1 MADPLIIAAYAAA
14 KWLQK
19 GRREDA
25 AAAAELKEQQ
35 KAAAAAKA
43 ETTIQQFVRLK
54 GSPTSQIV
62 PLTPMLKNPENY
74 DIVYEKLGTGNIQR
88 VDPEST
94 QEPLFMTATG
104 QTGPKSFFE
113 KQVIPT
119 FGKFGDVSDFGL
131 KRVGSVVTTNGK
143 AENKFFPN
151 PIIDKLFPKTEDV
164 FIAQGTIV
172 GKDGQPQTVY
182 ANTVAALETKH
193 PDVQRPGQVKVSPD
207 FALGALGKDAGFLS
221 PQKKTFPAAAPK
233 ADLGN
238 IIVGQTKEGEFV
250 YGKDVAAVRGQ
261 GAVKFGQA
269 KNEGLTPDDK
279 IKTGSISW
287 FTPDKEETKKE
298 SKQFVTVYKLDE
310 NGERIDDKQDD
321 IPLYAYREAPSKYER
336 VVAYEKD
343 ETGARK
349 TIDIGSASAAKGAMD
364 VADSLFD
371 IKHKDGEGKKQ
382 HFVISTKGSATPQ
395 TQLTKFRNWIENLPR
410 KPDGTPDWT
419 TAGLDDDGIT
429 KIRNYAVNLIAANTL
444 YTDPNTGVSVPSLTL
459 LADQHLE
466 LQSRFN
472 VLSNIPQ
479 LEEAVK
485 KRVGLEDEAVNRELT
500 KRNSTSGDGNA
511 QSVVVA
517 KVPQNLPAT
526 VLDPNA
532 SPDAPAV
539 PVKIPVA
546 IPFDP
551 KYNNTVAFVMSQLA
565 PNQTER
571 EVEDAKLAF
580 KTLVNFE
587 RNPNGSIKTGP
598 QGQVVI
604 AKDQPKLDFV
614 DYLVKTKDTGSTPF
628 FTSFQNMLKL
638 GSERKVTNAA
648 VEADIKM
655 AFNTAFTGDFE
666 GAMSV
671 VSAFSPRFGR
681 ARTRLMFRQ
690 MTGKN
695 DALFEKE
702 RDSRNQQAESAVNA
716 INVIDKMMGTYYTR
730 DGQFIDVNTTLGQ
743 FYVSLDG
750 AVHLFQQTMENVI
763 PGLVSIDQS
772 QAVTAAQNT
781 IFGNDRNGKPSFMS
795 IVDNQL
801 PAADMLALANERGYQ
816 TVAKF
821 LDAERTARQKNMA
834 MFNGP
839 VEDGGVASGLGSNN
853 EVVKNLALR
862 NYYRFMVA
870 YTMASAI
877 QGGTGGRTI
886 SDQDVQNILR
896 ALKMDSAL
904 GQASTEV
911 EILQAAKEMLVD
923 IQKHADA
930 IGKGG
935 MRAYAAMKVQELSVG
950 SVGSNIRIDE
960 IAERLEQGGGS
971 GQPTTGD
978 AAAAAM
984 TNAEKLEKINAAQ
997 GKFGNTY
1004 DTYEDALEELT
1015 ATGVARILAQ

>member
-1 MADPLIIAAYAAA
+1 MADPLILAAYAAA
-14 KWLQK
+14 KFLQ
-19 GRREDA
+19 GNRRKEA
-25 AAAAELKEQQ
+25 LAAAELKEQQ
-35 KAAAAAKA
+35 KAEAKAAAEARVTPYGRK
-43 ETTIQQFVRLK
+43 TPTGPIQQLNILDKDFANYTVTHRRFGTGEIKEASPDEQTFPLFQLPDGTRGIKSELEKSVVSRVGRFGTWDDLKATQIGTRDVK
-54 GSPTSQIV
+54 GSKYTD
-62 PLTPMLKNPENY
+62 NYAPEH
-74 DIVYEKLGTGNIQR
+74 L
-88 VDPEST
+88 S
-94 QEPLFMTATG
+94 
-104 QTGPKSFFE
+104 PKA
-113 KQVIPT
+113 P
-119 FGKFGDVSDFGL
+119 
-131 KRVGSVVTTNGK
+131 
-143 AENKFFPN
+143 
-151 PIIDKLFPKTEDV
+151 EDV

-182 ANTVAALETKH
+182 ADTVASLETKH

-221 PQKKTFPAAAPK
+221 TQKKTFPAAAPK

-238 IIVGQTKEGEFV
+238 IIVGQTKKGKFV
-250 YGKDVAAVRGQ
+250 YGEDVEAVKDQ

-269 KNEGLTPDDK
+269 NDEGFTPDGK
-279 IKTGSISW
+279 IQTGSISW
-287 FTPDKEETKKE
+287 FTPDKEKTTKE

-321 IPLYAYREAPSKYER
+321 IPLYVYREAPNKYEP
-336 VVAYEKD
+336 VVGYEKD

-349 TIDIGSASAAKGAMD
+349 TIDIGIQSASAAKGAME
-364 VADSLFD
+364 VADALFD
-371 IKHKDGEGKKQ
+371 IKHKDKEGKKQ
-382 HFVISTKGSATPQ
+382 HFVISAKTPGITSQ
-395 TQLTKFRNWIENLPR
+395 KQLTIFRNWIENLPR
-410 KPDGTPDWT
+410 KADGTPDWI
-419 TAGLDDDGIT
+419 TAGFDDDGIT
-429 KIRNYAVNLIAANTL
+429 KMRNYAVNLVAANT
-444 YTDPNTGVSVPSLTL
+444 TVKDPITNEMVPSVTL
-459 LADQHLE
+459 LADQIAYV
-466 LQSRFN
+466 RTNFP
-472 VLSNIPQ
+472 VLSTIPQ
-479 LEEAVK
+479 LEDFVK
-485 KRVGLEDEAVNRELT
+485 VRAGLDDLDTVRELT
-500 KRNSTSGDGNA
+500 QKNSISQDGNA

-526 VLDPNA
+526 ALDPNA
-532 SPDAPAV
+532 SSDAPAV

-551 KYNNTVAFVMSQLA
+551 KYNQTVDFVMAQLA

-571 EVEDAKLAF
+571 EVEDAKRAF
-580 KTLVNFE
+580 RTLVNFE
-587 RNPNGSIKTGP
+587 RNPDGSVKTGP

-604 AKDQPKLDFV
+604 AKNQPKLDFV

-638 GSERKVTNAA
+638 GLERKVTNAA

-655 AFNTAFTGDFE
+655 AFNNAFTGDFE

-671 VSAFSPRFGR
+671 VSIFSPRFGP
-681 ARTRLMFRQ
+681 ARTRLLFRQ
-690 MTGKN
+690 ITGKN
-695 DALFEKE
+695 DALFAKE
-702 RDSRNQQAESAVNA
+702 RKSRVQQADSASNA

-730 DGQFIDVNTTLGQ
+730 DGQFIDINTTLGQ
-743 FYVSLDG
+743 FYVSADG
-750 AVHLFQQTMENVI
+750 AVHLFQQGMENI
-763 PGLVSIDQS
+763 LPGLVSIDQS

-801 PAADMLALANERGYQ
+801 PDAEMLALANERGYP
-816 TVAKF
+816 TVKKF
-821 LDAERTARQKNMA
+821 LDAERAARQENMTQ
-834 MFNGP
+834 FQES
-839 VEDGGVASGLGSNN
+839 VSGLGSND
-853 EVVKNLALR
+853 ETVKNLALR

-896 ALKMDSAL
+896 ALKMDSAF

-923 IQKHADA
+923 IEKHSRAV
-930 IGKGG
+930 GQGG
-935 MRAYAAMKVQELSVG
+935 MRAYAALKVQELSIG

-971 GQPTTGD
+971 GQPTAGD
-978 AAAAAM
+978 AAVAAM

-997 GKFGNTY
+997 SKFSDTY
-1004 DTYEDALEELT
+1004 DTYEDALKDLT

>member
-14 KWLQK
+14 KFLQK

-25 AAAAELKEQQ
+25 AAAVQLKKQQEAEA
-35 KAAAAAKA
+35 KAAAEARVTPYGRK
-43 ETTIQQFVRLK
+43 TPTGPIQQLNILDKDFA
-54 GSPTSQIV
+54 
-62 PLTPMLKNPENY
+62 NY
-74 DIVYEKLGTGNIQR
+74 TVTHRQFGTGEVKEVAPDEQ
-88 VDPEST
+88 T
-94 QEPLFMTATG
+94 FPLFQLPDGTQG
-104 QTGPKSFFE
+104 IKSELE
-113 KQVIPT
+113 KSV
-119 FGKFGDVSDFGL
+119 VS
-131 KRVGSVVTTNGK
+131 RVGQFGTWDDLEARQIGARNFKGK
-143 AENKFFPN
+143 TYTDNYAPEH
-151 PIIDKLFPKTEDV
+151 LSPKAPEDV

-193 PDVQRPGQVKVSPD
+193 PNVQRPGQVKVSPD
-207 FALGALGKDAGFLS
+207 FASGALGKDAGFLS
-221 PQKKTFPAAAPK
+221 TQKKTFPAAAPK
-233 ADLGN
+233 DDLGN
-238 IIVGQTKEGEFV
+238 IIVGQTKEGRFV
-250 YGKDVAAVRGQ
+250 YGEDVATVKDQ

-269 KNEGLTPDDK
+269 DDEGLTPDGK

-298 SKQFVTVYKLDE
+298 SKQFATVYKLDE
-310 NGERIDDKQDD
+310 NGERIDDKQHD
-321 IPLYAYREAPSKYER
+321 IPLYVYREDPKKYEP
-336 VVAYEKD
+336 VVGYEKD

-349 TIDIGSASAAKGAMD
+349 TIDIGIQSASAAKGAMD

-371 IKHKDGEGKKQ
+371 IKHKDKEGKKQ

-429 KIRNYAVNLIAANTL
+429 KIRNYAVNLVADNT
-444 YTDPNTGVSVPSLTL
+444 TVKDPTTNEMVPSVTL
-459 LADQHLE
+459 LADQIAYV
-466 LQSRFN
+466 RTNFP
-472 VLSNIPQ
+472 VLSTIPQ
-479 LEEAVK
+479 LEDFVK
-485 KRVGLEDEAVNRELT
+485 VRAGLDDLDTVRELT
-500 KRNSTSGDGNA
+500 QRNSISPDGNA

-517 KVPQNLPAT
+517 KVPRNLPAT
-526 VLDPNA
+526 ALDPKA
-532 SPDAPAV
+532 SPDAPALA
-539 PVKIPVA
+539 VKAPVA

-571 EVEDAKLAF
+571 EIEDAKLAF

-587 RNPNGSIKTGP
+587 RNPNGSVKTGP

-648 VEADIKM
+648 VEGDIKM

-671 VSAFSPRFGR
+671 ISAFSPRFGP
-681 ARTRLMFRQ
+681 ARTRLLFRQ

-695 DALFEKE
+695 DALFAKE
-702 RDSRNQQAESAVNA
+702 RKSRVQQADSAANA
-716 INVIDKMMGTYYTR
+716 ISVIDKMMGTYYTR
-730 DGQFIDVNTTLGQ
+730 DGQFIDINTSLGQ
-743 FYVSLDG
+743 FYVSADG
-750 AVHLFQQTMENVI
+750 AVHLFQQGMENI
-763 PGLVSIDQS
+763 LPGLVSIDQS

-781 IFGNDRNGKPSFMS
+781 IFGNDRNGKTSFMS

-821 LDAERTARQKNMA
+821 LDAERAARQENMTQ
-834 MFNGP
+834 FQES
-839 VEDGGVASGLGSNN
+839 VSGLGSND
-853 EVVKNLALR
+853 ETVKNLALR

-896 ALKMDSAL
+896 ALKMDSVF

-923 IQKHADA
+923 IEKHSRA
-930 IGKGG
+930 IGQGG
-935 MRAYAAMKVQELSVG
+935 VRAYAALKVQELSIG
-950 SVGSNIRIDE
+950 SVGSNIRIGD

-971 GQPTTGD
+971 GQPTAGD
-978 AAAAAM
+978 AAVAAM

-997 GKFGNTY
+997 GKFG
-1004 DTYEDALEELT
+1004 DTYTTIEEATAALG

>member
-1 MADPLIIAAYAAA
+1 MADPLILAAYAAA
-14 KWLQK
+14 KFLQ
-19 GRREDA
+19 GNRRKEA
-25 AAAAELKEQQ
+25 LAAAELKDQQ
-35 KAAAAAKA
+35 KAEAKAAAEARVTPYGRK
-43 ETTIQQFVRLK
+43 TPTGPIQQLNILDKDFA
-54 GSPTSQIV
+54 
-62 PLTPMLKNPENY
+62 NY
-74 DIVYEKLGTGNIQR
+74 TVTHRRFGTGEIKEVAPDEQ
-88 VDPEST
+88 T
-94 QEPLFMTATG
+94 FPLFQLPDGTRG
-104 QTGPKSFFE
+104 IKSELE
-113 KQVIPT
+113 KSV
-119 FGKFGDVSDFGL
+119 VS
-131 KRVGSVVTTNGK
+131 RVGRFGTWDDLEATQIGTRDVKGK
-143 AENKFFPN
+143 KYTDNYAPEH
-151 PIIDKLFPKTEDV
+151 LSPKAPEDV

-182 ANTVAALETKH
+182 ADTVAALETKH
-193 PDVQRPGQVKVSPD
+193 PNVQRPGQVKVSPD

-221 PQKKTFPAAAPK
+221 TQKKTFAAAAPK
-233 ADLGN
+233 DNLGN
-238 IIVGQTKEGEFV
+238 IIVGQTKEGRFV
-250 YGKDVAAVRGQ
+250 YGEDVAAVKDQ

-269 KNEGLTPDDK
+269 DNEGLTTDGK
-279 IKTGSISW
+279 IQTGSISW
-287 FTPDKEETKKE
+287 FSPDKEETKKE

-349 TIDIGSASAAKGAMD
+349 TIDIGSASATKGAMD
-364 VADSLFD
+364 VADALFD
-371 IKHKDGEGKKQ
+371 IKHKDKEGKKQ
-382 HFVISTKGSATPQ
+382 HFVISTKGGATPQ
-395 TQLTKFRNWIENLPR
+395 AQLTKFRNWIENLPR
-410 KPDGTPDWT
+410 KSDGTPDWT
-419 TAGLDDDGIT
+419 TAAIDDDGIT
-429 KIRNYAVNLIAANTL
+429 KIRNYAVNLVAQNT
-444 YTDPNTGVSVPSLTL
+444 TVKDPETNEMVPSVIL
-459 LADQHLE
+459 LADQI
-466 LQSRFN
+466 SYVRNNFP
-472 VLSNIPQ
+472 VLSTIPQ
-479 LEEAVK
+479 LEDFVK
-485 KRVGLEDEAVNRELT
+485 VRAGLDDLDTVRELT
-500 KRNSTSGDGNA
+500 QRNSISQDGNA

-526 VLDPNA
+526 ALDPNA
-532 SPDAPAV
+532 SSDAPAV

-551 KYNNTVAFVMSQLA
+551 KYNQTVDFVMTQLA

-571 EVEDAKLAF
+571 EVEDAKRAF
-580 KTLVNFE
+580 RTLVNFE
-587 RNPNGSIKTGP
+587 RNPDGSVKTGP

-671 VSAFSPRFGR
+671 VTAFSPRFGP
-681 ARTRLMFRQ
+681 ARTRLLFRQ

-695 DALFEKE
+695 DALFKKE
-702 RDSRNQQAESAVNA
+702 RDSRVQQAESAANA
-716 INVIDKMMGTYYTR
+716 INVIDKMVGTYYTR
-730 DGQFIDVNTTLGQ
+730 DGQFIDVNTSLGQ

-750 AVHLFQQTMENVI
+750 AVHLFQQGMENI
-763 PGLVSIDQS
+763 LPGLVSIDQS

-781 IFGNDRNGKPSFMS
+781 IFGNDRNGKPSFTS

-801 PAADMLALANERGYQ
+801 PAADMLALANERGYP
-816 TVAKF
+816 TVEKF
-821 LDAERTARQKNMA
+821 IEAERTARKQNMA

-839 VEDGGVASGLGSNN
+839 LKDGGVASGLGSNN

-896 ALKMDSAL
+896 ALKMDSVF

-935 MRAYAAMKVQELSVG
+935 MRAYAALKVQELSIG
-950 SVGSNIRIDE
+950 SVGSNIRIGD

-971 GQPTTGD
+971 GQPTAD
-978 AAAAAM
+978 DSAVAAM

-997 GKFGNTY
+997 GKFG
-1004 DTYEDALEELT
+1004 DTYTTIEEATAALG